1 MGEVTYLTAT
11 VPYVVPYTEGV
22 RKTSVYLSDELADRL
37 AGLARATGRSQA
49 DVLRAALASYEPAS
63 PTDRAF
69 ALDGCV
75 TGPGGSVADI
85 DESELLRGFG
95 A

>member
-1 MGEVTYLTAT
+1 M
-11 VPYVVPYTEGV
+11 PYVVPYNGEM
-22 RKTSVYLSDELADRL
+22 RKTSVYLSDELAGRL
-37 AGLARATGRSQA
+37 ARLARETGRSQA
-49 DVLRAALASYEPAS
+49 DVLRAAIASYRPAPS
-63 PTDRAF
+63 TDRVF

-85 DESELLRGFG
+85 DEDDLLRGFG

>member
-1 MGEVTYLTAT
+1 M
-11 VPYVVPYTEGV
+11 PYAVPYTSDM
-22 RKTSVYLSDELADRL
+22 RKTSVYLSDELAERL
-37 AGLARATGRSQA
+37 AGLARETGRSQA
-49 DVLRAALASYEPAS
+49 DVLRAAVAAYRPSA
-63 PTDRAF
+63 PTDRSF

-75 TGPGGSVADI
+75 TGSGGSVADI

>member
-1 MGEVTYLTAT
+1 MEYRVL
-11 VPYVVPYTEGV
+11 PYIVPYTEAM
-22 RKTSVYLSDELADRL
+22 RKTSVYLSDELAERL
-37 AGLARATGRSQA
+37 AQIARETGRSQA
-49 DVLRAALASYEPAS
+49 DVLRAAVAAYRPSP

-75 TGPGGSVADI
+75 TGHGGSVADI
-85 DESELLRGFG
+85 DEEELLRGFG

>member
-1 MGEVTYLTAT
+1 M
-11 VPYVVPYTEGV
+11 PYVLPYTDGM
-22 RKTSVYLSDELADRL
+22 RKTSVYLSDELSERL
-37 AGLARATGRSQA
+37 AGLARETGRSQA
-49 DVLRAALASYEPAS
+49 DVLRAALAAYQPAPS
-63 PTDRAF
+63 SDRAF

-75 TGPGGSVADI
+75 TGRGGSVADI